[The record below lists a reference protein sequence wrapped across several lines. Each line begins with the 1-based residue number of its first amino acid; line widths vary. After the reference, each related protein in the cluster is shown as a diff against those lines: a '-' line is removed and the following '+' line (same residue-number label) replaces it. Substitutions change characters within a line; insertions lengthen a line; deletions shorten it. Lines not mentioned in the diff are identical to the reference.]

1 MCIYACIIRKNQGSS
16 SSRELSALWFLVED
30 RLVVTLPMKDG
41 VPYVFQISPLPDF
54 LNGDETGRRY
64 FFFLVTSIFFMFCLK
79 GWLIYD
85 FWMKFMFC
93 EIHGAKAEILMEL
106 EDSKLRIGAN
116 FIHSSHFLLNMTP
129 SQLFT
134 QLLMSALACFIHMYF
149 EKLHDVQRREQYKEL
164 STLKSNCSSRTSF
177 ADRRECVVWY
187 GLVKKNIDKMTTKRL
202 ATCYHVHY
210 L

>member
-1 MCIYACIIRKNQGSS
+1 
-16 SSRELSALWFLVED
+16 
-30 RLVVTLPMKDG
+30 
-41 VPYVFQISPLPDF
+41 
-54 LNGDETGRRY
+54 
-64 FFFLVTSIFFMFCLK
+64 
-79 GWLIYD
+79 
-85 FWMKFMFC
+85 MFC

-164 STLKSNCSSRTSF
+164 QLSSRI
-177 ADRRECVVWY
+177 AHHEQVLLI
-187 GLVKKNIDKMTTKRL
+187 GEN
-202 ATCYHVHY
+202 A
-210 L
+210 